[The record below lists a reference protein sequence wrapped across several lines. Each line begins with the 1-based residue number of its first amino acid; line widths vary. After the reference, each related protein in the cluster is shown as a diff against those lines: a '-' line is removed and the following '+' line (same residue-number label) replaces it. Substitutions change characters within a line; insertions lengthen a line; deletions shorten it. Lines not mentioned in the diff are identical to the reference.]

1 MDSLLNV
8 MNINKSFGGVKALSD
23 LSFEIY
29 KGEKVSLVGENG
41 SGKST
46 IIKIISG
53 ILAPDSGR
61 ITIGSVTKK
70 FFTPKESIKAG
81 VQVIYQDFSLY
92 PNLTVCE
99 NIANGYFLSNKK
111 VFVSYKKMQEIA
123 KEALDKVK
131 LNIPLKTIAN
141 NLTTAQRQMVA
152 ISKCLLENAK
162 IIIMDEATTALTQKE
177 IKNLINII
185 EGLQSSGI
193 SIIFVS
199 HKIEEI
205 KAVSDRCI
213 FIRNGI
219 KISEQKTLLLT
230 EEDIVKNMSGLS
242 YIKTRPISYT
252 NKNNNYLLEYKDVK
266 TKNLNNISF
275 NVKVGEIIG
284 FSGLLGSGRTELG
297 LSIFGDKKILGGKIY
312 FNGNEVKINS
322 VYKAINLGIGYVPE
336 DRIKEALFLDKS
348 IGLNIVSAR
357 YYDDT
362 LPFGIINNKKLCD
375 IANIW
380 IKELSIKSPS
390 ANLSVS
396 SLSGGNQQ
404 RVVLAKWLTRNLKLI
419 ILNRPTVGIDVASKQ
434 YINKI
439 IIDLASKGMSFILIS
454 DDLNEFV
461 NLCHKVY
468 LLKDGSIS
476 SLLEDDDITIDNLKK
491 QLL

>member
-1 MDSLLNV
+1 MDSLLKV

-23 LSFEIY
+23 ISFEIY

-53 ILAPDSGR
+53 ILAPDSGS

-111 VFVSYKKMQEIA
+111 VFISYKKMQEIA

-185 EGLQSSGI
+185 EDLQSSGI

-219 KISEQKTLLLT
+219 KISEQKTLELT

-242 YIKTRPISYT
+242 YIKTRPILYES
-252 NKNNNYLLEYKDVK
+252 NNYLLEYKDVK

-297 LSIFGDKKILGGKIY
+297 LSIFGNKKILDGKTY
-312 FNGNEVKINS
+312 FNGKEVKIDS

-348 IGLNIVSAR
+348 IGLNIISAR

-362 LPFGIINNKKLCD
+362 LPFGIINNKKLCN
-375 IANIW
+375 IADTW
-380 IKELSIKSPS
+380 MKELSIKSPS
-390 ANLSVS
+390 ANLPVS

-404 RVVLAKWLTRNLKLI
+404 RVVLARWLTRNLKLI
-419 ILNRPTVGIDVASKQ
+419 ILNRPTVGVDVASKQ
-434 YINKI
+434 YINKM

-468 LLKDGSIS
+468 LLKNGKIS
-476 SLLEDDDITIDNLKK
+476 SFFLQDKDITVDNIKK

>member
-1 MDSLLNV
+1 MDSLLKV
-8 MNINKSFGGVKALSD
+8 VNINKSFGGVKALSD
-23 LSFEIY
+23 ISFEIY
-29 KGEKVSLVGENG
+29 EGEKVSLVGENG

-53 ILAPDSGR
+53 ILAPDSGS

-92 PNLTVCE
+92 PNLTICE

-111 VFVSYKKMQEIA
+111 VFISYKKMQEIA
-123 KEALDKVK
+123 MEALDKVK

-185 EGLQSSGI
+185 EDLQSSGI

-219 KISEQKTLLLT
+219 KISEQKTLELT

-242 YIKTRPISYT
+242 YIKTRPVLYES
-252 NKNNNYLLEYKDVK
+252 NNYLLEYKDVK

-275 NVKVGEIIG
+275 NVKAGEIIG

-297 LSIFGDKKILGGKIY
+297 LSIFGNKKILDGKTY
-312 FNGNEVKINS
+312 FNGNEVKIDS

-348 IGLNIVSAR
+348 IGLNIISAR

-362 LPFGIINNKKLCD
+362 LPFGIINNKKLCN
-375 IANIW
+375 IADTW
-380 IKELSIKSPS
+380 MKELSIKSPS
-390 ANLSVS
+390 ANLPVS

-404 RVVLAKWLTRNLKLI
+404 RVVLARWLTRNLKLI
-419 ILNRPTVGIDVASKQ
+419 ILNRPTVGVDVASKQ
-434 YINKI
+434 YINKM

-468 LLKDGSIS
+468 LLKNGKIS
-476 SLLEDDDITIDNLKK
+476 SFFLQDKDITVDNIKK

>member
-1 MDSLLNV
+1 MDSLLKV
-8 MNINKSFGGVKALSD
+8 VNINKSFGGVKALSD
-23 LSFEIY
+23 ISFEIY
-29 KGEKVSLVGENG
+29 EGEKVSLVGENG

-53 ILAPDSGR
+53 ILAPDSGS

-111 VFVSYKKMQEIA
+111 VFISYKKMQEIA
-123 KEALDKVK
+123 MEALDKVK

-185 EGLQSSGI
+185 EDLQSSGI

-219 KISEQKTLLLT
+219 KISEQKTLELT

-242 YIKTRPISYT
+242 YIKTRPVLYES
-252 NKNNNYLLEYKDVK
+252 NNYLLEYKDVK

-297 LSIFGDKKILGGKIY
+297 LSIFGNKKILDGKTY
-312 FNGNEVKINS
+312 FNGNEVKIDS

-348 IGLNIVSAR
+348 IGLNIISAR

-362 LPFGIINNKKLCD
+362 LPFGIINNKKLCN
-375 IANIW
+375 IADTW
-380 IKELSIKSPS
+380 MKELSIKSPS
-390 ANLSVS
+390 ANLPVS

-404 RVVLAKWLTRNLKLI
+404 RVVLARWLTRNLKLI
-419 ILNRPTVGIDVASKQ
+419 ILNRPTVGVDVASKQ
-434 YINKI
+434 YINKM

-454 DDLNEFV
+454 DDLNEFA

-468 LLKDGSIS
+468 LLKNGKIS
-476 SLLEDDDITIDNLKK
+476 SFFLQDKDITVDNIKK

>member
-1 MDSLLNV
+1 MDSLLKV

-23 LSFEIY
+23 ISFEIY

-53 ILAPDSGR
+53 ILAPDSGS

-111 VFVSYKKMQEIA
+111 VFISYKKMQEIA
-123 KEALDKVK
+123 REALDKVK

-185 EGLQSSGI
+185 EDLQSSGI

-219 KISEQKTLLLT
+219 KISEQKTLELT

-242 YIKTRPISYT
+242 YIKTRPISYDS
-252 NKNNNYLLEYKDVK
+252 NNYLLEYKDVK

-297 LSIFGDKKILGGKIY
+297 LSIFGNKKILDGKTY
-312 FNGNEVKINS
+312 FNGNEVKIDS

-348 IGLNIVSAR
+348 IGLNIISAR
-357 YYDDT
+357 YYDDN
-362 LPFGIINNKKLCD
+362 LPFGIINNKKLCN
-375 IANIW
+375 IADSW
-380 IKELSIKSPS
+380 MKELSIKSPS
-390 ANLSVS
+390 SNLPVS

-404 RVVLAKWLTRNLKLI
+404 RVVLARWLTRNLKLI
-419 ILNRPTVGIDVASKQ
+419 ILNRPTVGVDVASKQ
-434 YINKI
+434 YINKM

-468 LLKDGSIS
+468 LLKNGKIS
-476 SLLEDDDITIDNLKK
+476 SFFLQDKDITVDNIKK

>member
-1 MDSLLNV
+1 MDTLLKV
-8 MNINKSFGGVKALSD
+8 TNINKSFGGVKALSD
-23 LSFEIY
+23 ISFEIY

-53 ILAPDSGR
+53 ILAPDSGS

-70 FFTPKESIKAG
+70 VFTTKESIKAG

-111 VFVSYKKMQEIA
+111 FFVSYKKMREIA

-131 LNIPLKTIAN
+131 LNIPLKAIAN
-141 NLTTAQRQMVA
+141 SLTTAQRQMVA
-152 ISKCLLENAK
+152 ISKCLMENAK

-193 SIIFVS
+193 SVIFVS

-213 FIRNGI
+213 FIRNGV
-219 KISEQKTLLLT
+219 KISESRTLDLT
-230 EEDIVKNMSGLS
+230 EEDIVKNMSGLN
-242 YIKTRPISYT
+242 YIQTRAISHA
-252 NKNNNYLLEYKDVK
+252 NKNNSYLLEYKDVK

-297 LSIFGDKKILGGKIY
+297 LTIFGNKKILDGKTY
-312 FNGNEVKINS
+312 FQGKEVKINS

-348 IGLNIVSAR
+348 IGLNIVCAK

-375 IANIW
+375 IANKW
-380 IKELSIKSPS
+380 MKELTIKSPS
-390 ANLSVS
+390 TNLPVS

-404 RVVLAKWLTRNLKLI
+404 RVVLARWLTRDLKLI
-419 ILNRPTVGIDVASKQ
+419 VLNRPTVGVDVASKQ

-439 IIDLASKGMSFILIS
+439 IMNLAEQGMSFILIS
-454 DDLNEFV
+454 DDLSEFV

-468 LLKDGSIS
+468 LLKNGSIY
-476 SLLEDDDITIDNLKK
+476 SLLEDDDVTIDNIKK

>member
-1 MDSLLNV
+1 MDSLLKV

-23 LSFEIY
+23 ISFEIY

-53 ILAPDSGR
+53 ILAPDSGS

-177 IKNLINII
+177 VKNLINII
-185 EGLQSSGI
+185 EDLQSSGI
-193 SIIFVS
+193 SVIFVS

-205 KAVSDRCI
+205 KTVSDRCI

-219 KISEQKTLLLT
+219 KVSEQRTLSLT

-242 YIKTRPISYT
+242 YIKTRPILHT

-275 NVKVGEIIG
+275 SVKVGEIIG
-284 FSGLLGSGRTELG
+284 FSGLLGAGRTELG
-297 LSIFGDKKILGGKIY
+297 LSIFGNKKILDGKTY

-348 IGLNIVSAR
+348 IGLNIVSAK

-362 LPFGIINNKKLCD
+362 LPFGIINNKKLRD

-390 ANLSVS
+390 ANLPVA

-404 RVVLAKWLTRNLKLI
+404 RVVLARWLTRNLKLI
-419 ILNRPTVGIDVASKQ
+419 ILNRPTVGVDVTSKQ
-434 YINKI
+434 YINKM

-454 DDLNEFV
+454 DDLSEFV

-468 LLKDGSIS
+468 LLKNGSIS
-476 SLLEDDDITIDNLKK
+476 SFLQDDDITIDNVKK